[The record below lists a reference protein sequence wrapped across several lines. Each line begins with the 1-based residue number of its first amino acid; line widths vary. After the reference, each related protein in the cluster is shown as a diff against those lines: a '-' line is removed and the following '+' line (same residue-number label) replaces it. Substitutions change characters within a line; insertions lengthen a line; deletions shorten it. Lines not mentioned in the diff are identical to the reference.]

1 MLQQI
6 IDSVRIFQPEIT
18 LTLVA
23 CVVIILD
30 LVFKNRPRMLAITL
44 LIGFFITGYY
54 LIQQMTGMTVSAF
67 GNMFLI
73 DPYSIFFR
81 LLILLTSIFIVV
93 FSLMSA
99 ELYNGKRKLG
109 EYYVFI
115 TTATLGMFLMTGAGN
130 LLMMY
135 LAIELTSISSYILA
149 GYKKEVPDSNEA
161 SLKYII
167 YGAVSSGMMLY
178 GISII
183 YGLTGSLDFY
193 NINTAFQTGEVNF
206 LALVAANVLM
216 IVGFGFKIS
225 AVPFH
230 FWTPDVYEGA
240 PITITAFLSV
250 ASKAAGFAIF
260 MRYFFTAY
268 YDPVTAALSGTL
280 ATLSGFDWNIIIA
293 VISVATM
300 TIGNFIALWQT
311 NLKRLLAYSSIAH
324 AGYML
329 MGVVVLSSEGVA
341 AVLIY
346 FAVYLFMNLG
356 AFFIVMLIADKIGS
370 EDIESYKGLGYKA
383 PFMAVSLS
391 IFLISLTGLP
401 PTAGFIGKLYL
412 FAALINH
419 QWIWLAII
427 GVLNSVVSLY
437 YYVKVFRNMF
447 LRNIDEEHEQLKF
460 NPIQVIITI
469 LLVAPT
475 LILGLYFSPLVNL
488 AQASVNILGL
498 K

>member
-6 IDSVRIFQPEIT
+6 IDSVKIFQPEIT
-18 LTLVA
+18 LTVA
-23 CVVIILD
+23 TCVIIILD
-30 LVFKNRPRMLAITL
+30 LVFKNRPKFLATVL
-44 LIGFFITGYY
+44 LIGFFVTGYF
-54 LIQQMTGMTVSAF
+54 LIQQTSGITLPAF
-67 GNMFLI
+67 GNMFII
-73 DPYSIFFR
+73 DPYSVFFR
-81 LLILLTSIFIVV
+81 LLILLTAIFIVV
-93 FSLMSA
+93 FSMTSG

-109 EYYVFI
+109 EYYTFI
-115 TTATLGMFLMTGAGN
+115 TTATLGMFLMTGSGN

-135 LAIELTSISSYILA
+135 LAIELTSLSSYILA

-161 SLKYII
+161 SLKYLI

-193 NINTAFQTGEVNF
+193 NLNKAFQTGEVNF
-206 LALVAANVLM
+206 LTLVAANVLI
-216 IVGFGFKIS
+216 IVGLGFKIS

-250 ASKAAGFAIF
+250 ASKAAGFAIL

-268 YDPVTAALSGTL
+268 YNPVAAALSGTL
-280 ATLSGFDWNIIIA
+280 ATLSGFEWNIIIA

-329 MGVVVLSSEGVA
+329 MGIVVLSNEGIA
-341 AVLIY
+341 AILIY

-370 EDIESYKGLGYKA
+370 ENIESYKGLGYKT
-383 PFMAVSLS
+383 PFMAVGLS

-419 QWIWLAII
+419 QWIWLAIV

-447 LRNIDEEHEQLKF
+447 LRNIDEKHEPLKF
-460 NPIQVIITI
+460 SPAQIVITL

-475 LILGLYFSPLVNL
+475 LILGLYFGPLVSL